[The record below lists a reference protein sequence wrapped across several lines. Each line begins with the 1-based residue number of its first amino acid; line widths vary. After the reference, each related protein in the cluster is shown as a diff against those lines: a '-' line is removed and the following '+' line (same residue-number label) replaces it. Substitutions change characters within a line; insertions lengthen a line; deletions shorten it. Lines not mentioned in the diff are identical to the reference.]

1 MGLDLGSGMGVCV
14 FFIKIPHP
22 PHIHVVSP
30 GVTHTG
36 FGAAVNASTRPQP
49 ASVKTSHSSKRNK
62 LHGVGPASQ
71 CLSNP
76 GLIESL
82 LVVFKKFSL

>member
-1 MGLDLGSGMGVCV
+1 MGVL
-14 FFIKIPHP
+14 FILIPHP
-22 PHIHVVSP
+22 PHIHVASP
-30 GVTHTG
+30 AASHTG
-36 FGAAVNASTRPQP
+36 FGTAVNASTRAQP

-62 LHGVGPASQ
+62 FHGVDPASY

-82 LVVFKKFSL
+82 LILLKKFSLLPIY

>member
-1 MGLDLGSGMGVCV
+1 MGVL
-14 FFIKIPHP
+14 FIQISHP
-22 PHIHVVSP
+22 PHIHVASP
-30 GVTHTG
+30 AVTYAG
-36 FGAAVNASTRPQP
+36 FGTAVNASTRAQP

-62 LHGVGPASQ
+62 FHDVCPASY

-82 LVVFKKFSL
+82 LVLLKSSRYHPFIN